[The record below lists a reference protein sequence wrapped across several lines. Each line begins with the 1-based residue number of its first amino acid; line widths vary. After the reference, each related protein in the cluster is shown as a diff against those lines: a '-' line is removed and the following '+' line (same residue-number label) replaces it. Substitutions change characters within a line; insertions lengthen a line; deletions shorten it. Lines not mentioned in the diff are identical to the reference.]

1 MSGASVSYS
10 FGNRLSFF
18 LVAWFGFCSAEKQQ
32 SFHEFVFAWHVFC
45 FAEKLKESNFQLRRF
60 TQQCAVTCKR
70 TTSLCRLRK

>member
-1 MSGASVSYS
+1 MSGASVSKS

-45 FAEKLKESNFQLRRF
+45 FAEKLRELSAEKLHA
-60 TQQCAVTCKR
+60 AVC
-70 TTSLCRLRK
+70 SDCVSA